1 LKPCRQYIRPRSNCC
16 SFARKRRMTGVGK
29 FAGKAV
35 GPLIVEVNVFVS
47 GSVGITA
54 VGVSVGSAV
63 VGTNVGI
70 MVVGSAVVGTSV
82 GIVVVGA
89 KVAAAKPTN
98 NVARVGGANV
108 EVGLILVCPIKFRM
122 MASPARMRSANNPTI
137 KGVERPLVRRCILGS
152 SGSGGG
158 AGELLCGTT
167 CRSALMNSWRRIN
180 PRLISSYCTSAKRDQ
195 TSPASSTG
203 KIRLSTSVRSA
214 TRISHSTQR
223 DLRELGDIMT
233 IKAEQD
239 KIFCSIVCHQ
249 RSLAA
254 SRVSSIHT
262 AKP

>member
-1 LKPCRQYIRPRSNCC
+1 L
-16 SFARKRRMTGVGK
+16 
-29 FAGKAV
+29 
-35 GPLIVEVNVFVS
+35 FVS
-47 GSVGITA
+47 VSVGITA

-63 VGTNVGI
+63 VGISVGI
-70 MVVGSAVVGTSV
+70 VVVGSAVVGTSV

-89 KVAAAKPTN
+89 NVAAAKPTN
-98 NVARVGGANV
+98 NVARVGGMNV
-108 EVGLILVCPIKFRM
+108 EEGLILVCCLKFRM
-122 MASPARMRSANNPTI
+122 MTSPAIMRSANNPSI
-137 KGVERPLVRRCILGS
+137 KGVERPLARCGKKRRCVLGS
-152 SGSGGG
+152 SESGGG